1 MKGVR
6 LVLCDT
12 EEEYAQHMTEF
23 LQAHKEIPW
32 EVYAYTDIGDF
43 KKSLQRKETEFPFVL
58 IAENA
63 YTEEVRALTVNY
75 PQEKRILLNESGRVC
90 FPEIRNINKYQ
101 EAENVYKEI
110 LGVYVEEVQKALPR
124 LSRGS
129 HTRLIGMYSPVKRC
143 LQTTFALTLGQI
155 MAQSKRTLYLNF
167 EHYAGI
173 TELLPEVQTRDL
185 TDLIFFLNTD
195 QEKFLLRM
203 QTILQKKGEMD
214 YIPPVRAGSNLLE
227 VSAGEWLDMLKRI
240 GESGEYEYVI
250 LDLSDN
256 LHGLFEILKMCSCI
270 YTIGGEDP
278 MAKYKMQQYEQL
290 MNACEYGDILEKT
303 ICCRLPKF
311 KSIPCNLE
319 QLTKSELADYIRK
332 NVKEICG

>member
-32 EVYAYTDIGDF
+32 EVYAYTDIEDF
-43 KKSLQRKETEFPFVL
+43 KKFLQQKAAEFPFIL

-63 YTEEVRALTVNY
+63 YTEDVRALIVNF
-75 PQEKRILLNESGRVC
+75 PEEKRILLNESGRVC
-90 FPEIRNINKYQ
+90 FQEIRNIDKYQ

-110 LGVYVEEVQKALPR
+110 LGIYVEEAEKALPR
-124 LSRGS
+124 LSPGS
-129 HTRLIGMYSPVKRC
+129 HTKLIGMYSPVKRC

-155 MAQSKRTLYLNF
+155 MAQSRRTLYLNF

-173 TELLPEVQTRDL
+173 TELLPEIQTRDL

-195 QEKFLLRM
+195 KEKFLLRM
-203 QTILQKKGEMD
+203 QTILQKKGELD
-214 YIPPVRAGSNLLE
+214 YIPPVRAGTNLLE
-227 VSAGEWLDMLKRI
+227 VSAGEWTELLKRI
-240 GESGEYEYVI
+240 GESGEYDYVI

-256 LHGLFEILKMCSCI
+256 LHGLFEILKMCSRI

-303 ICCRLPKF
+303 IRCRLPRF
-311 KSIPCNLE
+311 KNIPGTLE

-332 NVKEICG
+332 TVKEVCG